1 VNLSQSVATWRNLKM
16 TKDNKFILIKA
27 MTNVISGLS
36 MVTIITLGIMYMSFD
51 NAFVFQ
57 DVKIEIVNN
66 PVEKHDDI
74 EFMMIGSK
82 KFECASTEVYGTA
95 YHSDGHMHRLDKFTK
110 QYTRNTSPGIARPNQ
125 WSMAVPD
132 DMLHGGEY
140 RVSMTGVFT
149 CNHMIFQTEK
159 TQTYD
164 NILLVVNPR

>member
-1 VNLSQSVATWRNLKM
+1 M
-16 TKDNKFILIKA
+16 TNKRYVITKA
-27 MTNVISGLS
+27 IANVISGLS

-57 DVKIEIVNN
+57 DVKIDIVNN
-66 PVEKHDDI
+66 PVDKHDDI

-82 KFECASTEVYGTA
+82 KFECASTEVYGVA
-95 YHSDGHMHRLDKFTK
+95 YHKDGHTHRLDKFTK

-125 WSMAVPD
+125 WSMAVPEK
-132 DMLHGGEY
+132 MKHGGEY

-149 CNHMIFQTEK
+149 CNYYIFQTEK

-164 NILLVVNPR
+164 NILLVVDPR

>member
-1 VNLSQSVATWRNLKM
+1 M
-16 TKDNKFILIKA
+16 TNKRYIITKA
-27 MTNVISGLS
+27 IANVISGLS

-57 DVKIEIVNN
+57 DVKIEVVNN
-66 PVEKHDDI
+66 PIEQHDDI

-82 KFECASTEVYGTA
+82 KFECASTKVYGIA
-95 YHSDGHMHRLDKFTK
+95 YSDDGHIHRLDKFTK
-110 QYTRNTSPGIARPNQ
+110 QYTRNTSPGIAKPNQ

-132 DMLHGGEY
+132 DMIIGGEY

-149 CNHMIFQTEK
+149 CNHLIFQTEK

-164 NILLVVNPR
+164 NILLIVKPR

>member
-1 VNLSQSVATWRNLKM
+1 
-16 TKDNKFILIKA
+16 

-82 KFECASTEVYGTA
+82 KFECNSTEVYGTA

-125 WSMAVPD
+125 WAMAVPD
-132 DMLHGGEY
+132 EMLQGGEY

-164 NILLVVNPR
+164 NILLIVDPR

>member
-1 VNLSQSVATWRNLKM
+1 
-16 TKDNKFILIKA
+16 
-27 MTNVISGLS
+27 MTNKRYILFKAATNIISGLS
-36 MVTIITLGIMYMSFD
+36 MVVIISLGVMYMSFD

-82 KFECASTEVYGTA
+82 KHECASTEVYGVA
-95 YHSDGHMHRLDKFTK
+95 YHKDGHTHRLDKFTK

-132 DMLHGGEY
+132 DMIEGGEY

-149 CNHMIFQTEK
+149 CNYYIFQTEK

-164 NILLVVNPR
+164 NILLVVDPR

>member
-1 VNLSQSVATWRNLKM
+1 
-16 TKDNKFILIKA
+16 
-27 MTNVISGLS
+27 

-82 KFECASTEVYGTA
+82 KFECNSTEVYGTA
-95 YHSDGHMHRLDKFTK
+95 YHADGHMHRLDKFTK
-110 QYTRNTSPGIARPNQ
+110 QYTRNTRPGEPIPNQ
-125 WSMAVPD
+125 WTMAVPD
-132 DMLHGGEY
+132 DMMIGGEY

-164 NILLVVNPR
+164 NILLIVNPR

>member
-1 VNLSQSVATWRNLKM
+1 MLNIVSG
-16 TKDNKFILIKA
+16 
-27 MTNVISGLS
+27 ISLA
-36 MVTIITLGIMYMSFD
+36 TIISLGIAYMSFD

-57 DVKIEIVNN
+57 DVKIDIVNN
-66 PVEKHDDI
+66 PIEKHDDI

-95 YHSDGHMHRLDKFTK
+95 YHADGHMHRLDKFTK
-110 QYTRNTSPGIARPNQ
+110 QYVRNTSPGIARPNQ

-132 DMLHGGEY
+132 DMAKGGEY

-149 CNHMIFQTEK
+149 CNHMIFRTEK

-164 NILLVVNPR
+164 NILLVVSPR